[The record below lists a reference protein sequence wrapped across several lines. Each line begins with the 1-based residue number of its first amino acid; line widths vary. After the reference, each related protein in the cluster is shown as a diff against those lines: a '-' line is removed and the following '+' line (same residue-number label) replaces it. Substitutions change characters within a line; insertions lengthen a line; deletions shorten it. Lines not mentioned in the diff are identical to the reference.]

1 MSDLSYKQLRE
12 VDVTAF
18 VEKKNGLSYLSW
30 AWAVDALLL
39 RDPGATWEFKTHND
53 LPFIPFPDGTAM
65 VSCQLTAFGKTHPW
79 IHLPVMDHRNK
90 SITNPDSFAVNTAM
104 QRCLAKAISASTGIG
119 MFLYVGEDLPP
130 ADIKNEEDEKKKQ
143 ARVQE
148 LAEKFKLAANLDELA
163 ALWVGLK
170 AEEQAWMAP
179 LKDARKATLING
191 QPSGSKPAKES
202 SRPPRSAKPSD
213 SSAAGSAPS
222 AE

>member
-12 VDVTAF
+12 VDITAF

-30 AWAVDALLL
+30 AWAVDQLLM
-39 RDPGATWEFKTHND
+39 RDATATWEFKTHND
-53 LPFIPFPDGTAM
+53 LPFISFPDGTAM

-104 QRCLAKAISASTGIG
+104 QRCLAKAISTSTGIG
-119 MFLYVGEDLPP
+119 MFLFVGEDLPP
-130 ADIKNEEDEKKKQ
+130 SDIKNEEEEKKKQ

-148 LAEKFKLAANLDELA
+148 LSEKFKSAANLDELA
-163 ALWVGLK
+163 AIWVGLK

-213 SSAAGSAPS
+213 SSGAGSGAS
-222 AE
+222 AA